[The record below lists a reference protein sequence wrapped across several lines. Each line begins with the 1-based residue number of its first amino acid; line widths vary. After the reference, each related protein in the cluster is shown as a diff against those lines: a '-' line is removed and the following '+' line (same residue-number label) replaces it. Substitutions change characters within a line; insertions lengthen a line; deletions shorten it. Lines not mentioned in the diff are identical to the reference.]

1 MAEGVATPLADALK
15 ASTASVHQRKR
26 VFSGIQPSGRLHIGN
41 YLGAIRNWVADQ
53 DRYDNVFC
61 IVDLHALTV
70 PHEPAELQ
78 GLIRDAAALY
88 IAAGIDP
95 ERSAVFVQSHIHE
108 HAELTWIL
116 NCYTPT
122 GWLNRMTQFKS
133 KAGADQETASTGLYD
148 YPVLMAA
155 DILLYHT
162 HLVPV
167 GEDQRQHIELTRDV
181 AGRFNSLFGETFT
194 LPEALI
200 REVGARIMSL
210 ENPERKMSK
219 SDPPG
224 SYIALLDPPEVVRR
238 KVARATTD
246 SLRAIEFDPARPGIF
261 NLLTI
266 YQLFSGDT
274 SESIE
279 RYFAGKGY
287 REFKAELADVIIAV
301 LEPLQRRYNE
311 LIRDPA
317 YLDGVLR
324 DGAARVR
331 PIAAQTLAD
340 AMRRVGL
347 R

>member
-1 MAEGVATPLADALK
+1 MTEGGALP
-15 ASTASVHQRKR
+15 AGLQGRKR
-26 VFSGIQPSGRLHIGN
+26 VFSGIQPSGTLHIGN
-41 YLGAIRNWVADQ
+41 YLGAIRNWVEDQ
-53 DRYDNVFC
+53 DKYDNIFC
-61 IVDLHALTV
+61 IVDLHAITV
-70 PHEPAELQ
+70 PHEPRALQ
-78 GLIRDAAALY
+78 RHIRDVAALY

-95 ERSAVFVQSHIHE
+95 ERSAVFVQSHVHE

-133 KAGADQETASTGLYD
+133 KAGAEQEKASTGLYD

-155 DILLYHT
+155 DILLYQT

-194 LPEALI
+194 LPEAQI
-200 REVGARIMSL
+200 RDVGARIMSL
-210 ENPERKMSK
+210 EDPERKMSK

-224 SYIALLDPPEVVRR
+224 SYIALLDPPEVIRR

-246 SLRAIEFDPARPGIF
+246 SLRSIEFDPARPGIF

-266 YQLFSGDT
+266 YQLLSGD
-274 SESIE
+274 SSASIE
-279 RYFAGKGY
+279 RHFAGKGY
-287 REFKAELADVIIAV
+287 KEFKAELADVIIAA

-311 LIRDPA
+311 IMREPA
-317 YLDGVLR
+317 YLDHVLR
-324 DGAARVR
+324 DGADRVR
-331 PIAAQTLAD
+331 PIAARTLLA
-340 AMRRVGL
+340 AMRHVGL